1 MSLRTNNYEQ
11 SVINRLQRDMSK
23 RDAEEALM
31 EIREGLYGDPYS
43 QISPINSVSN
53 GNITREY
60 PELRYIIWAYYN
72 NNYNK
77 LKKQGFGEP

>member
-11 SVINRLQRDMSK
+11 SIINRLQRDMSK

-31 EIREGLYGDPYS
+31 EIREELYGDPYS
-43 QISPINSVSN
+43 QISPINFVSN
-53 GNITREY
+53 GSIIREY
-60 PELRYIIWAYYN
+60 PELRYVIWAYYN

-77 LKKQGFGEP
+77 LKKQGYGV